1 MIKNQRFSFFIGD
14 IIQFTDENLLCFS
27 IYNHVNNTKRYLRL
41 FICKKKIWNPND
53 KMQIEC
59 LLIYHSFFVSKKLEN
74 R

>member
-41 FICKKKIWNPND
+41 FICKKKI
-53 KMQIEC
+53 
-59 LLIYHSFFVSKKLEN
+59 
-74 R
+74 